1 MSDDRLGGIALFA
14 GTGALLVT
22 MAAHPTGRDFST
34 QSQGIVLLNMLV
46 HTLGIASMPVSL
58 LGGIALWRRLD
69 DSRRLALSALVFFGL
84 AMVAGTCAAT
94 ISGFVAPN
102 IIRRMQTAAAGDARY
117 WDAVSHLSWWMN
129 QAFARV
135 LVLATWTAILLWSV
149 AMRRTQRLIPWVA
162 NYGLV
167 LAPLVLL
174 VVGLG
179 HIQLDVH
186 GFGAVV
192 LLQSVW
198 FVAAGVGLYRLPAVE
213 NPAS

>member
-1 MSDDRLGGIALFA
+1 MSDDRLGGIALIA
-14 GTGALLVT
+14 GTGMLLVT
-22 MAAHPTGRDFST
+22 MATHPTGQDIATR
-34 QSQGIVLLNMLV
+34 SQGTVLLNMLV
-46 HTLGIASMPVSL
+46 HTLAMASMPVSL
-58 LGGIALWRRLD
+58 LGGIALWKRLD
-69 DSRRLALSALVFFGL
+69 DRSRLALSALVFFGL
-84 AMVAGTCAAT
+84 AMVAGTSAAT

-102 IIRRMQTAAAGDARY
+102 IIQRMQSAAAGDAKY

-135 LVLATWTAILLWSV
+135 LVLATWTAIWLWSV
-149 AMRRTQRLIPWVA
+149 AMRRGQSLIPWVA

-174 VVGLG
+174 VVGSG

-213 NPAS
+213 TPAS